1 MMIENSFQ
9 STMITEWDLVCED
22 KWMKTFAKLLLF
34 SGIKD
39 TTLANTSLIMHKGQA
54 KSRLSVTIATQC
66 SK

>member
-39 TTLANTSLIMHKGQA
+39 TTLAIT
-54 KSRLSVTIATQC
+54 
-66 SK
+66 

>member
-34 SGIKD
+34 SGRHFIFIHSW
-39 TTLANTSLIMHKGQA
+39 TE
-54 KSRLSVTIATQC
+54 AT
-66 SK
+66 